1 MAEGTPKKI
10 LFIDIETV
18 AGARKFTELDPIW
31 QKLWS
36 KKAVSLSGG
45 NEEVDAAEMYENRA
59 AIYSEFGKVIVI
71 GLGYF
76 AFNEDKSVELRVT
89 SLSSNDEHQLLTSFQ
104 KLMEQKFNQGY
115 FLCAHN
121 GKEFDY
127 PYLCRRMTIHG
138 ISLPDILRLEGKK
151 PWEVP
156 HLDTMEMWKYGD
168 RKSFTSLQLLTTVLG
183 IPSPKDDI
191 DGSMVNEVYYGTGD
205 IDRIARYCKNDV
217 VATAQVFL
225 RLHQQPTI
233 PKDKILFVD
242 FNE

>member
-1 MAEGTPKKI
+1 MADSTPKKI

-18 AGARKFTELDPIW
+18 AGSQKFDELDPIW
-31 QKLWS
+31 QKLWN

-45 NEEVDAAEMYENRA
+45 NDEVDAAEMYENRA

-89 SLSSNDEHQLLTSFQ
+89 SLSNDDEHQLLTSFQ

-138 ISLPDILRLEGKK
+138 IPLPDILRLEGKK

-168 RKSFTSLQLLTTVLG
+168 R
-183 IPSPKDDI
+183 
-191 DGSMVNEVYYGTGD
+191 
-205 IDRIARYCKNDV
+205 
-217 VATAQVFL
+217 
-225 RLHQQPTI
+225 
-233 PKDKILFVD
+233 
-242 FNE
+242 

>member
-1 MAEGTPKKI
+1 MADNYPNKL

-18 AGARKFTELDPIW
+18 AGSEKYSSLDPIW
-31 QKLWS
+31 QKLWD
-36 KKAVSLSGG
+36 KKATSLSGG
-45 NEEVDAAEMYENRA
+45 DPNLNPSEMYTDRA

-76 AFNEDKSVELRVT
+76 TINEDKSTELRVT
-89 SLSSNDEHQLLTSFQ
+89 SLKSDDERQLLKSFQ
-104 KLMEQKFNQGY
+104 KLLNTKFTKGY

-138 ISLPDILRLEGKK
+138 IALPDILRLEGKK

-168 RKSFTSLQLLTTVLG
+168 RKSYTSLQLLTAALG

-191 DGSMVNEVYYGTGD
+191 DGSMVNEVYYSTGD
-205 IDRIARYCKNDV
+205 LDRIARYCMNDV
-217 VATAQVFL
+217 IATAQVFL
-225 RLHQQPTI
+225 RLHQQSTI
-233 PKDKILFVD
+233 PEDKILLVD
-242 FNE
+242 FTE